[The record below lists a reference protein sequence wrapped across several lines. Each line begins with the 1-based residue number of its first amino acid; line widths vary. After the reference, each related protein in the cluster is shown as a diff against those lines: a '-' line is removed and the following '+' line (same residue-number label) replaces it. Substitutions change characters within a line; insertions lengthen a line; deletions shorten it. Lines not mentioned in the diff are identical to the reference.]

1 MKDVQTQIKTALTE
15 LLAVAKLSRGDLVV
29 VGCSSS
35 EVVGGTIGKN
45 SAPEAARAIFE
56 AIEPILK
63 EHGLFLAAQCCEH
76 LNRSLI
82 VEKEYALLHNL
93 SRVNV
98 VPHAHAGGAFATH
111 VYGAMEHPCAVMN
124 VQAQAGID
132 IGQTLIGMHLAPV
145 AVPVRTSVSH
155 VGGAVLSCARTRLPF
170 VGGERA
176 KYDEGL
182 L

>member
-1 MKDVQTQIKTALTE
+1 MKDVQIQLRIALNE
-15 LLAVAKLSRGDLVV
+15 LLDAAHLSRGDLVV

-35 EVVGGTIGKN
+35 EVAGGVIGKN
-45 SAPEAARAIFE
+45 SAPDAARAVFE
-56 AIEPILK
+56 AIDPILK
-63 EHGLFLAAQCCEH
+63 ERGLFLAAQCCEH

-82 VEKEYALLHNL
+82 VEKEYALSHNL

-111 VYGAMEHPCAVMN
+111 VYGAMKEPCAVAA
-124 VQAQAGID
+124 VQADAGLD

-145 AVPVRTSVSH
+145 AVPVRTSVKQI
-155 VGGAVLSCARTRLPF
+155 GGAVLSCARTRLPF

-176 KYDEGL
+176 RYDADL
-182 L
+182 M